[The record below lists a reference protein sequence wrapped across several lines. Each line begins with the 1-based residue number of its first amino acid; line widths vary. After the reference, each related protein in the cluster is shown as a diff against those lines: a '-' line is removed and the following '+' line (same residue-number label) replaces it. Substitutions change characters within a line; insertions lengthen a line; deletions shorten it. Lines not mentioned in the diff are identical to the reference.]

1 MMRLGS
7 LNGAIFM
14 TTVLE
19 QFDPAQQGVAYAREH
34 RDRFL
39 SGISPR
45 N

>member
-1 MMRLGS
+1 
-7 LNGAIFM
+7 M
-14 TTVLE
+14 TRAKYMILE
-19 QFDPAQQGVAYAREH
+19 QFNPAHSGIAYRREH